1 MEPSNETPAI
11 ALDVRDLRMRYGTK
25 DVLAGVTFTAKRGE
39 VLALL
44 GPNGAGKT
52 TTIEILEG
60 FRMRSAG
67 HVSVLGTDPAR
78 GNEAWRARIG
88 VVLQSWRDHKF
99 WRVRELL
106 AYQARFYAPFA
117 TAEVARPWDVDEL
130 IDVVGLSK
138 SANAKI
144 MTLSGGQRRRLDV
157 AIGIVGR
164 PEIVFFDE
172 PTAGFDPHARRDFH
186 DLIHRLSDFE
196 NTTILMTTHDLDEAE
211 KIADRILVLDEGRIV
226 ADGSADQLAR
236 ELTTAAEVHWTS
248 GGRRHVHAARE
259 GDPSDFVRDLLIKNP
274 DVTELEV
281 RRASLEDTYMALVRR
296 VESGQS
302 RGGGGPTRPPR
313 KNPRCRHDHHDRT
326 RHPLGRRSGRPL
338 PRVDRDSSEPHRDCL
353 RNRSRDPPGG
363 VCRRAAVHAW
373 DPRGKPCPAR
383 TSPLV
388 TMVLPSLL
396 GMTIVFGGLSGPA
409 PSITADRED
418 GTLLRAKAT
427 PNGMLGYLVGKIV
440 MFALTTLLSLIAI
453 VIPGIMIV
461 DDLVLDARAW
471 LLLALLF
478 VVGMVSTVPIG
489 VALGSLMKSS
499 LQAMLV
505 PLVCTLIMIPSGIF
519 FPITVLPT
527 WLQWVAQA
535 FPFYWLG
542 LGARSAMLPAEMVAA
557 EIGQSWRTVEMFAV
571 LGVWAVIGFLL
582 APILL
587 RRMARRQSGSAVAKV
602 RERYMT
608 KGY

>member
-1 MEPSNETPAI
+1 M
-11 ALDVRDLRMRYGTK
+11 
-25 DVLAGVTFTAKRGE
+25 
-39 VLALL
+39 
-44 GPNGAGKT
+44 
-52 TTIEILEG
+52 
-60 FRMRSAG
+60 
-67 HVSVLGTDPAR
+67 
-78 GNEAWRARIG
+78 
-88 VVLQSWRDHKF
+88 LQSWRDHKF

-130 IDVVGLSK
+130 LDVVGLSE
-138 SANAKI
+138 SAHAKI

-226 ADGSADQLAR
+226 ADGSADHLAR
-236 ELTTAAEVHWTS
+236 ELTTATEVHWTS
-248 GGRRHVHAARE
+248 GGRRHVHAVRE

-302 RGGGGPTRPPR
+302 RSGGRPDETAA
-313 KNPRCRHDHHDRT
+313 KTPRCRHDHHDRT
-326 RHPLGRRSGRPL
+326 RHPMGRRSGRPL
-338 PRVDRDSSEPHRDCL
+338 PRVDRDPSEPHRDGL
-353 RNRSRDPPGG
+353 RHRSRSRPGG
-363 VCRRAAVHAW
+363 VCRRAAVHERVT
-373 DPRGKPCPAR
+373 RGKTVPGTDVA
-383 TSPLV
+383 LV
-388 TMVLPSLL
+388 TMVLPSIL
-396 GMTIVFGGLSGPA
+396 GMTIAYGGLAAPP

-440 MFALTTLLSLIAI
+440 MFASTTLLGLIAI

-478 VVGMVSTVPIG
+478 VVGMVSTVPMG

-499 LQAMLV
+499 LQSMLV
-505 PLVCTLIMIPSGIF
+505 PLVCTLLMIPRASSF
-519 FPITVLPT
+519 
-527 WLQWVAQA
+527 
-535 FPFYWLG
+535 
-542 LGARSAMLPAEMVAA
+542 R
-557 EIGQSWRTVEMFAV
+557 
-571 LGVWAVIGFLL
+571 
-582 APILL
+582 
-587 RRMARRQSGSAVAKV
+587 
-602 RERYMT
+602 
-608 KGY
+608 